1 MTDPAMDYVTL
12 NDGNR
17 MPQLGFGVFQI
28 ADLAECERAV
38 TDALEV
44 GYRLLDTAAS
54 YGNEEAVGRAIA
66 ASGLA
71 REDLFVTTKLWLEDA
86 GYEKTKRAVDRSMQ
100 RLGVDYL
107 DLYLI
112 HQPFADYYGSWRAME
127 EQHREGVLRSIGV
140 SNFFPDRLVDLIM
153 HNEITPAIDQVE
165 THVFNQRA
173 VDQQVM
179 QRYGVQIESW
189 GPFAEGQNGFFTNAT
204 LGGIAEAHGK
214 SVAQVALRWM
224 IQRGVVVIPKS
235 IRKDRM
241 AENLDVFGFTLTDE
255 EMGQIAALDLG
266 TSLFFD
272 HRDPE
277 QVARLNSLHRET

>member
-1 MTDPAMDYVTL
+1 MDYVTL
-12 NDGNR
+12 NDGNL

-28 ADLAECERAV
+28 DDLAECERAV
-38 TDALEV
+38 SEALSV

-71 REDLFVTTKLWLEDA
+71 RDQLFVTTKLWLEDA
-86 GYEKTKRAVDRSMQ
+86 GYDGTKRAIDRSLQ

-107 DLYLI
+107 NLYLI
-112 HQPFADYYGSWRAME
+112 HQPFGDYYGSWRAME
-127 EQHREGVLRSIGV
+127 ELHREGVLRSIGV

-153 HNEITPAIDQVE
+153 HNEITPAVDQVE
-165 THVFNQRA
+165 THVFNQRTA
-173 VDQQVM
+173 DQQVM
-179 QRYGVQIESW
+179 QHYGVQIESW
-189 GPFAEGQNGFFTNAT
+189 GPFAEGKNGFFTNPT
-204 LGGIAEAHGK
+204 LAGIAQTHGK

-235 IRKDRM
+235 VRKERM
-241 AENLDVFGFTLTDE
+241 AQNLDVFDFTLTDD
-255 EMGQIAALDLG
+255 EMMQIAGLDLG
-266 TSLFFD
+266 TTMFFD

-277 QVARLNSLHRET
+277 QVARLNSLRRAT